1 MTARG
6 AHLTLNARFRLCRRS
21 FESALTTPLNCSLSS
36 ASFTS
41 RSLTRDAH
49 RISFTSNKPF
59 LTLNAPSLNPLE
71 PVFPFPHVSSSF
83 LSSTMA
89 LLTTSLAHSTLQ
101 LPRLMFETHPG
112 KCLWQF
118 PTSARHHDSIICPK
132 LTQMYRFSYL
142 QRQVYHRGDNRRR
155 MRIVKA
161 PVFEPLE
168 NDQKVHVTKDKHQKD
183 QLRQKLKP
191 ELNFPL
197 KIKRIGRLN
206 QDSQSHMHNS
216 NNYRYFH
223 LETINVVKVVF
234 CNSPHRINAKR
245 IHTVMLSLNM
255 LSLFGIFHIKT
266 RPEQV

>member
-1 MTARG
+1 MTARD

-21 FESALTTPLNCSLSS
+21 FESASMTQLNCSLSS

-41 RSLTRDAH
+41 RSLTRDAR

-59 LTLNAPSLNPLE
+59 LTLNAPRLNPLE
-71 PVFPFPHVSSSF
+71 PVFPFTHLSSSS

-89 LLTTSLAHSTLQ
+89 SLTTSLAHTTLQ
-101 LPRLMFETHPG
+101 LPGLTSGTHPG

-118 PTSARHHDSIICPK
+118 PTSARHHDSILCPK
-132 LTQMYRFSYL
+132 LTQMYSFPNL
-142 QRQVYHRGDNRRR
+142 QRQVYHCGDDRRR
-155 MRIVKA
+155 MWIVKA

-168 NDQKVHVTKDKHQKD
+168 NNQKVHVTKDKHQKE

-191 ELNFPL
+191 KLNFPL
-197 KIKRIGRLN
+197 KIKRISRLN

-223 LETINVVKVVF
+223 LETINEVKVVF
-234 CNSPHRINAKR
+234 CNSPHRIDAKR
-245 IHTVMLSLNM
+245 IHAVLLSLNV
-255 LSLFGIFHIKT
+255 LSLFGILHIKT